1 MLVGLL
7 RDKSSIHPDDAL
19 QLSLFEDSDYVPRAA
34 RGLGRRF
41 KRLAGKA
48 KSRLDWRLTR
58 NRFARF
64 TVVSQ
69 FFPPDF
75 AATGQLLDDLSAR
88 LAKKGLQ
95 VQVLTGQPAYAYNE
109 SAAERIVFDLNRC
122 IRRTRLSRLVPQKL
136 RGRAINGLLFCARV
150 GVRLVRYTRR
160 GDLILYTTEPAY
172 LPVLGWLMHLITKT
186 PYVVL
191 FYDLYPDVLFR
202 LGVLPR
208 DHWICRLWETLNAR
222 VCARA
227 QSVIVLSE
235 PIAERVCQMA
245 PGSRDK
251 IEIIPSWANPETIQP
266 RPKNVNRFA
275 VANGLTKS
283 FTVMYSGNQGRC
295 HDLDTLLAAAKLLRD
310 QRDIKFVL
318 IGKGALHQHLRE
330 IVAEW
335 DLTNCRFLPYQD
347 PDVLP
352 ESLTA
357 ADIAVVSVGSQS
369 ESLVAPCK
377 LYGHLAAGTPIAA
390 ISPPDSY
397 LAQLVERE
405 GCGRWFANGNAQQ
418 LADWIKALRDQPELV
433 HAYGTAARELLLRT
447 ATPDLVVDKYWSVI
461 QPNLPAGKV
470 LEQPVLNA
478 STSGLI
484 PNWSLINPPTL
495 SEVVSPA

>member
-1 MLVGLL
+1 MFIGLL
-7 RDKSSIHPDDAL
+7 SDNAAGDSSKDL
-19 QLSLFEDSDYVPRAA
+19 QLSLFDDSDYVPRAA
-34 RGLGRRF
+34 RGIRR
-41 KRLAGKA
+41 RLRGAASLVKD
-48 KSRLDWRLTR
+48 RLNWRMTR
-58 NRFARF
+58 DRFARF

-75 AATGQLLDDLSAR
+75 AATGQLLDDLSVR

-109 SAAERIVFDLNRC
+109 SAADRIVFDLNRC
-122 IRRTRLSRLVPQKL
+122 IRRTRMSRLVPQKL
-136 RGRAINGLLFCARV
+136 RGRAINGVLFCGRV
-150 GVRLVRYTRR
+150 AMRLVRYTRR

-172 LPVLGWLMHLITKT
+172 LPVLGWMMHLVTRT

-208 DHWICRLWETLNAR
+208 DHWVCRLWETLNAK
-222 VCARA
+222 VCASA

-245 PGSRDK
+245 PEARSK
-251 IEIIPSWANPETIQP
+251 IEVIPSWANPEVIQP

-310 QRDIKFVL
+310 ERDIKFVL
-318 IGKGALHQHLRE
+318 IGKGALNQHLRE
-330 IVAEW
+330 IVSEW
-335 DLTNCRFLPYQD
+335 NLTNCRFLPYQD

-390 ISPPDSY
+390 ISPADSY

-405 GCGRWFANGNAQQ
+405 GCGRWFANGNAEA
-418 LADWIKALRDQPELV
+418 LADWIRDLRDHPELV
-433 HAYGTAARELLLRT
+433 QSYGQSSRDLLMRT

-461 QPNLPAGKV
+461 KPNLPAGK
-470 LEQPVLNA
+470 LLDSPTNNSA
-478 STSGLI
+478 GSLI
-484 PNWSLINPPTL
+484 PNWSLINPPAFADAIT
-495 SEVVSPA
+495 SA

>member
-7 RDKSSIHPDDAL
+7 RDKQSVDSSQEL
-19 QLSLFEDSDYVPRAA
+19 QLSLFDETDYVPRAA
-34 RGLGRRF
+34 RGIRRKLGLAVDIA
-41 KRLAGKA
+41 KNRLN
-48 KSRLDWRLTR
+48 WRMTR

-88 LAKKGLQ
+88 LARKGLQ

-109 SAAERIVFDLNRC
+109 SAADRIVFDLNRC

-136 RGRAINGLLFCARV
+136 RGRAINGVLFCGRV
-150 GVRLVRYTRR
+150 AMRLVRYTRR

-172 LPVLGWLMHLITKT
+172 LPVLGWMMHLVTRT

-208 DHWICRLWETLNAR
+208 DHWICRLWETLNAK
-222 VCARA
+222 VCASA

-245 PGSRDK
+245 PEARSK
-251 IEIIPSWANPETIQP
+251 IQVIPSWANPDVIQP
-266 RPKNVNRFA
+266 RPKSVNRFA

-295 HDLDTLLAAAKLLRD
+295 HDLDTLMAAAKLLRD
-310 QRDIKFVL
+310 ERDIKFVL
-318 IGKGALHQHLRE
+318 IGKGALHPHLRE
-330 IVAEW
+330 IAAEW
-335 DLTNCRFLPYQD
+335 ELSNCRFLPYQD
-347 PDVLP
+347 PEVLP

-357 ADIAVVSVGSQS
+357 ADVAVVSVGSQS

-390 ISPPDSY
+390 ISPADSY

-405 GCGRWFANGNAQQ
+405 GCGRWFANGNAEA
-418 LADWIKALRDQPELV
+418 LARWIKDLKDQPQLV
-433 HAYGTAARELLLRT
+433 QAYGQSARDLLMRT
-447 ATPDLVVDKYWSVI
+447 ATPDLVVDRYWSVI
-461 QPNLPAGKV
+461 QPNLPSRKV
-470 LEQPVLNA
+470 LESPQLTATPN
-478 STSGLI
+478 LI
-484 PNWSLINPPTL
+484 PNWSLINPSGF
-495 SEVVSPA
+495 SEAMTHA